1 MPAVKT
7 GSLDWKMKEALPTF
21 VYHYGFYGQGKCIVV
36 LVDLETHK
44 LIISLEASRDLDD
57 ILDYFLTR
65 DIETGER
72 FLREFNKKCQ
82 YLTRFPNIGRSY
94 SNFDPTLRGI
104 PLNSYIIFYRL
115 FEDRLFLGNFPFAQH
130 QNITAKFLLQL
141 LKQVKALMLGWMK
154 Y

>member
-1 MPAVKT
+1 MQY
-7 GSLDWKMKEALPTF
+7 S
-21 VYHYGFYGQGKCIVV
+21 
-36 LVDLETHK
+36 
-44 LIISLEASRDLDD
+44 ISLEASRDLDD

-65 DIETGER
+65 DIEAGER

-115 FEDRLFLGNFPFAQH
+115 FEDKLVIARVVSGYRDLESLFSDSNLD
-130 QNITAKFLLQL
+130 K
-141 LKQVKALMLGWMK
+141 
-154 Y
+154 